1 MNLQEQIIKVLKE
14 EAHELK
20 KNSVKDSLRKLI
32 DDEVLSGALQYVGG
46 VNNLVKILYDGDIMK
61 FYEETGFTPI
71 RISSDPNL
79 HIDDLIVQKLDLPSF
94 RFAGKDGKHLGEF
107 SRTSGGI
114 TYKFYAHLYPIT
126 YNSGQKMWRVVG
138 QSGDYGFGYSF
149 ITKKNMLGKSHTTAT
164 KQKISDSWVGRDLQS
179 YANSQSHRR
188 KKVIQYSL
196 SGDIIKVWDS
206 VTSAV
211 KYNGQSVCDVIYGRQ
226 KTAYGCVWKLLE
238 D

>member
-1 MNLQEQIIKVLKE
+1 MNLQEHIRRVLKE

-32 DDEVLSGALQYVGG
+32 DDEGLSGALQYVGG
-46 VNNLVKILYDGDIMK
+46 TNNLVKILYDGDIMK
-61 FYEETGFTPI
+61 YYEETGFTPI
-71 RISSDPNL
+71 SITSDPNL
-79 HIDDLIVQKLDLPSF
+79 YIDDLIVQKLDLPSF

-149 ITKKNMLGKSHTTAT
+149 ITKKNTLGKRAR
-164 KQKISDSWVGRDLQS
+164 KQIYQ
-179 YANSQSHRR
+179 Q
-188 KKVIQYSL
+188 VI
-196 SGDIIKVWDS
+196 D
-206 VTSAV
+206 
-211 KYNGQSVCDVIYGRQ
+211 KYNLNQYIYI
-226 KTAYGCVWKLLE
+226 
-238 D
+238 

>member
-1 MNLQEQIIKVLKE
+1 MFYVYSLINPINNKIFYIGMGSGKRMYVHEQKAKHNKPFNNNWKLFREIKDILDNGFNVQYTIIADHLSQTDALLLESAKIKEVGIENLCNLNFGGTGRPIGYKHSPETRQKIATSNTGKIKSTETKRLIGE
-14 EAHELK
+14 SK
-20 KNSVKDSLRKLI
+20 KGN
-32 DDEVLSGALQYVGG
+32 
-46 VNNLVKILYDGDIMK
+46 
-61 FYEETGFTPI
+61 
-71 RISSDPNL
+71 
-79 HIDDLIVQKLDLPSF
+79 
-94 RFAGKDGKHLGEF
+94 
-107 SRTSGGI
+107 
-114 TYKFYAHLYPIT
+114 
-126 YNSGQKMWRVVG
+126 
-138 QSGDYGFGYSF
+138 
-149 ITKKNMLGKSHTTAT
+149 KNMLGKSHTTAT